1 MKTIISKTIL
11 ICTLFN
17 LLSFLAFSQ
26 KTDFRD
32 NFTGKYICTK
42 RIIHLADTSY
52 YSGNNYLSVI
62 KSLNSI
68 NVVHVIDSS
77 LFPGFWNRPMA
88 LNLDSTFHDTG
99 YSSIDYWGR
108 FKPNDSIFV
117 HRQEGLPFLVEY
129 FGHKII
135 TGIDNNN
142 IDNNIL
148 KLFPNPAKEQ
158 ATLYFS
164 ENGITNITIYNIF
177 GREVYCH
184 NVQNSKS
191 ANYETINVSDW
202 AKGMYIVKAST
213 NEGIKTSK
221 LLVE

>member
-1 MKTIISKTIL
+1 L
-11 ICTLFN
+11 
-17 LLSFLAFSQ
+17 
-26 KTDFRD
+26 
-32 NFTGKYICTK
+32 
-42 RIIHLADTSY
+42 
-52 YSGNNYLSVI
+52 
-62 KSLNSI
+62 
-68 NVVHVIDSS
+68 
-77 LFPGFWNRPMA
+77 
-88 LNLDSTFHDTG
+88 
-99 YSSIDYWGR
+99 
-108 FKPNDSIFV
+108 
-117 HRQEGLPFLVEY
+117 
-129 FGHKII
+129 GHKII

-184 NVQNSKS
+184 NMQNSKG
-191 ANYETINVSDW
+191 ANSETINVSGW

-213 NEGIKTSK
+213 AEGIKTSK